1 MSEQDKRNL
10 VKAID
15 EMTDE
20 QKLMTIGFVKG
31 MSAAKAADKTDD
43 KKEE

>member
-1 MSEQDKRNL
+1 MSEQEKRNI
-10 VKAID
+10 VKSID

-20 QKLMTIGFVKG
+20 QKLMTLGFVKG
-31 MSAAKAADKTDD
+31 LAAAKSAEKPEE